1 MIGLRDDPGSPPPP
15 ASQLPV
21 LVAQAFAENGW
32 LQDALQLE
40 HRPQQEQMARAVAR
54 AMSED
59 EVLLFEAG
67 TGVGKSLAYLVPGI
81 IHAIDQTRQMIV
93 STHTISLQEQI
104 ETKDLFLCRRLF
116 ESVEELRP
124 YAKFKSAVLVGKAN
138 YLCTT
143 RLAHALHSRQDLF
156 ASVEQEELQR
166 IAAWAKESREG
177 LRHELSPAPLPEV
190 WEAVNADSSAC
201 SHKNCGAEHCFY
213 QRARARLRHAHVI
226 IVNHSLLFAHL
237 SAGGAAEKGGTR
249 GILFPDD
256 FVILDEGHTVP
267 EVATEHFGL
276 RLTSYG
282 TDRLL
287 KYLWNPAKKRGLLNR
302 LGGAREKQLVED
314 ALDAAEQF
322 FGFLRDHLLA
332 KQPIVRVQEEGF
344 AEPWLD
350 APLIGLIKA
359 VGALADRLDEGRD
372 RDELLE
378 QRGRLNT
385 YRTGLQQFLRLAA
398 EDHVHWLE
406 RSGRK
411 GQIVTL
417 QTAPLDVAPYLREHL
432 LQRKTSVLFTSATL
446 AMGGQIEPFQ
456 QRVGADDARAVVV
469 ASPFDYERHL
479 RVYVAADVPLPSP
492 ADARLALDTL
502 IDYLEFCTLRVG
514 GGSLVLF
521 TSYHDLRRCAEAL
534 EPVYARQRRPFYL
547 QGGDASRTEL
557 ARRMRAAGN
566 AILFGTDSFWT
577 GVDVPGDAL
586 SQVVITRLPF
596 DVPTHPVAEA
606 RAEWIRERGGNPF
619 NELTL
624 PDALV
629 KFRQGIGRLIRTQTD
644 RGLVT
649 ILDSRVLVKAYGRLF
664 LECLPKR
671 DYQRITKENREM
683 RFKPFV

>member
-1 MIGLRDDPGSPPPP
+1 MIGLRDDPGSSPPP
-15 ASQLPV
+15 ASRMPALIG
-21 LVAQAFAENGW
+21 QAFAAGGW
-32 LQDALQLE
+32 LQRALELE
-40 HRPQQEQMARAVAR
+40 HRPQQEQMARAVAG
-54 AMSED
+54 AMSDD

-81 IHAIDQTRQMIV
+81 LHAIDQTRQMIV

-104 ETKDLFLCRRLF
+104 ETKDLPLCRRLF
-116 ESVEELRP
+116 ESVDELRP
-124 YAKFKSAVLVGKAN
+124 YAKFKSAILVGKAN

-143 RLAHALHSRQDLF
+143 RLAHALQGRQELF
-156 ASVEQEELQR
+156 ASGDQEELQR
-166 IAAWAKESREG
+166 IAAWAAKSREG
-177 LRHELSPAPLPEV
+177 LRHELSPAPSPEV

-201 SHKNCGAEHCFY
+201 SQKNCGSEHCFY

-256 FVILDEGHTVP
+256 FVVLDEGHTVP
-267 EVATEHFGL
+267 EVATDHFGL
-276 RLTSYG
+276 RLTSFG

-287 KYLWNPAKKRGLLNR
+287 KYLWNPAKKRGLLHR
-302 LGGAREKQLVED
+302 LGGPREKQLVED
-314 ALDAAEQF
+314 ALEAADQF
-322 FGFLRDHLLA
+322 FGFFRDHLLD
-332 KQPIVRVQEEGF
+332 KQAIVRVQEEGF

-350 APLIGLIKA
+350 APLSGLVKA
-359 VGALADRLDEGRD
+359 VGALADRLEEGRD

-385 YRTGLQQFLRLAA
+385 YRTGLRQFLSLAA
-398 EDHVHWLE
+398 EDHVHWFE

-456 QRVGADDARAVVV
+456 QRVGAEDARAMVV
-469 ASPFDYERHL
+469 ASPFDYERNL

-492 ADARLALDTL
+492 NDARLALDAL
-502 IDYLEFCTLRVG
+502 IDYLEFCTLRVR

-521 TSYHDLRRCAEAL
+521 TSYQDLRRCAEVL
-534 EPVYARQRRPFYL
+534 DPVFARERRPFFL
-547 QGGDASRTEL
+547 QGGEVSRTEL
-557 ARRMRAAGN
+557 ARRMRATGN

-596 DVPTHPVAEA
+596 DVPTHPVAQA
-606 RAEWIRERGGNPF
+606 RAEWIRERDGNPF

-649 ILDSRVLVKAYGRLF
+649 ILDSRVLAKAYGRLF

-671 DYQRITKENREM
+671 DYQRLTKENRET